1 MPTASEDDR
10 SHASLWSLLNRP
22 HRPEPDTMRVG
33 CGALFIVY
41 AVIVV
46 LRSQEPGPAFLELR
60 VGMLLYA
67 ALGVWLAGRVSWR
80 VQRLYTACLALVLP
94 LQAAYVSAALGNDLG
109 DVAFTALALFA
120 SLIFVQTARDLILI
134 DLCLIAGYALI
145 LATAPTPALPIARVA
160 VTLGAVLV
168 TASVVVL
175 RTLVYR
181 ARLAESVARL
191 EGALADRAA
200 WQSRYEAATAAS
212 GQVLYDWEPAIDR
225 IRWGGACEQILG
237 YAEHELDG
245 SLRQWSAMIH
255 PDDVARFDEEIAS
268 VLERRRPFRLR
279 YRVRRKGG
287 ATIVVD
293 DTGHFVFGE
302 RGEIVRMVGFVADV
316 TERSAVELARDEE
329 AAISAALARVGREL
343 ISSLETPVV
352 MDRLCRVTAEVL
364 GCDFSQTWI
373 RQPEQSAHVALACH
387 GLSAD
392 EWEHLRLLRFT
403 ADPANALLVRLAVES
418 VVEVLPTTP
427 MYPVAASLLSHF
439 GFGATYFI
447 ALRRG
452 EVMVGVHLVG
462 YRGTSGSFTERQR
475 RIAFGIGQLASMG
488 LTNARLVEELE
499 RASNLKS
506 EFVSTM
512 SHELRTPL
520 NVILGYA
527 DMLADEA
534 LSASQ
539 QLLVSRVRC
548 SSIELL
554 EMIEAT
560 LDLNRIAAGKDV
572 PTFERLSLAA
582 LWAELATEFEAL
594 PRKDPIALRWEPPG
608 DVWMCTDRR
617 KLKMILKNLVA
628 NAIKFTAA
636 GEVVAACAM
645 SEAENGLVFT
655 VRDTGIGIPAEHLAS
670 IFDMF
675 RQVDSSDARSYSGVG
690 LGLYI
695 VRQLATQLGGSVE
708 VESEQGKGSTFRVRL
723 PLAPRGDRRIAA

>member
-1 MPTASEDDR
+1 MPIASADDT
-10 SHASLWSLLNRP
+10 SHASLWRLLNRP
-22 HRPEPDTMRVG
+22 HRPEPDTMRLG
-33 CGALFIVY
+33 CAALFVVY
-41 AVIVV
+41 GIIVV
-46 LRSQEPGPAFLELR
+46 MRSQATDGVFLGFR

-67 ALGVWLAGRVSWR
+67 ALGIWLAGRASWQ
-80 VQRLYTACLALVLP
+80 VQRWYTACLALILP
-94 LQAAYVSAALGNDLG
+94 LQASYISAALGNHLG
-109 DVAFTALALFA
+109 DVAFTALAIFTPL
-120 SLIFVQTARDLILI
+120 LFVQTARDLIVV
-134 DLCLIAGYALI
+134 DLCLAIGNALI
-145 LATAPTPALPIARVA
+145 LATAPAPAIPRATLA

-168 TASVVVL
+168 TASVIAL

-212 GQVLYDWEPAIDR
+212 GQVLYDWEPSTDV

-245 SLRQWSAMIH
+245 GLRQWNAMIH

-268 VLERRRPFRLR
+268 VLARRVPFRLR
-279 YRVRRKGG
+279 YRVRRKDG
-287 ATIVVD
+287 ATIVVE
-293 DTGHFVFGE
+293 DTGHLVFGE
-302 RGEIVRMVGFVADV
+302 HGEIVRMVGFVADV
-316 TERSAVELARDEE
+316 TERSSAELARDEE

-373 RQPEQSAHVALACH
+373 RQPEQTAHVALASF
-387 GLSAD
+387 GLSED

-403 ADPANALLVRLAVES
+403 ADPANALLARLREES
-418 VVEVLPTTP
+418 VVEVRPTTP
-427 MYPVAASLLSHF
+427 TYPVAASLLSHY

-452 EVMVGVHLVG
+452 DEMVGVHLVG
-462 YRGTSGSFTERQR
+462 YRGAAASFSGRQR
-475 RIAFGIGQLASMG
+475 RIALGIGQLASMG

-539 QLLVSRVRC
+539 QLIVSRVRC

-572 PTFERLSLAA
+572 PMFERLSLAA
-582 LWAELATEFEAL
+582 LWCELATEFEAL
-594 PRKDPIALRWEPPG
+594 PREDPIDLRWEPPG

-617 KLKMILKNLVA
+617 KLKMILKNLVG
-628 NAIKFTAA
+628 NAIKFTSE
-636 GEVVAACAM
+636 GEVVASCAI
-645 SEAENGLVFT
+645 SESDDGLVFT
-655 VRDTGIGIPAEHLAS
+655 VRDTGIGIPTEHLAS

-708 VESEQGKGSTFRVRL
+708 VESEHGRGSTFRVRL

>member
-1 MPTASEDDR
+1 
-10 SHASLWSLLNRP
+10 
-22 HRPEPDTMRVG
+22 MRVG
-33 CGALFIVY
+33 CGALFVVY
-41 AVIVV
+41 AIIVV
-46 LRSQEPGPAFLELR
+46 LRSHETGTAFLGFR
-60 VGMLLYA
+60 VAMLLYA
-67 ALGVWLAGRVSWR
+67 ALGVWLATRVTWQ
-80 VQRLYTACLALVLP
+80 VQRRYIACLALILP
-94 LQAAYVSAALGNDLG
+94 LQASYISAALGNQLG
-109 DVAFTALALFA
+109 DVAFTALAIFTPL
-120 SLIFVQTARDLILI
+120 LFVQTARDLIVV
-134 DLCLIAGYALI
+134 DLCLVAGNALI
-145 LATAPTPALPIARVA
+145 LASAPTPAIPVATLA

-168 TASVVVL
+168 TASVVAM

-212 GQVLYDWEPAIDR
+212 GQVLYDWEPATDR

-237 YAEHELDG
+237 YAEGELDG
-245 SLRQWSAMIH
+245 GLGQWNAMIH

-268 VLERRRPFRLR
+268 VLARRRPFRLR
-279 YRVRRKGG
+279 YRVRRKDGEW
-287 ATIVVD
+287 IVVD

-302 RGEIVRMVGFVADV
+302 DGDIVRMVGFVADV
-316 TERSAVELARDEE
+316 TERSGVELARDEE

-352 MDRLCRVTAEVL
+352 MDRLCHVTAEVL

-373 RQPEQSAHVALACH
+373 RQAEESAYVVLSGH
-387 GLSAD
+387 GLTAD
-392 EWEHLRLLRFT
+392 EWEHLRLLRLPV
-403 ADPANALLVRLAVES
+403 DPSNGLLARIAQEGAA
-418 VVEVLPTTP
+418 EVLPSTTS
-427 MYPVAASLLSHF
+427 YPLAASLLCHY
-439 GFGATYFI
+439 GFGATLFI

-452 EVMVGVHLVG
+452 EEMVGVHLVG
-462 YRGTSGSFTERQR
+462 YRGATGSFSERQR
-475 RIAFGIGQLASMG
+475 RIALGIGQLGSMG
-488 LTNARLVEELE
+488 LTNAQLVEELE

-539 QLLVSRVRC
+539 ELLVSRVRC

-560 LDLNRIAAGKDV
+560 LDLSRIAAGKDV
-572 PTFERLSLAA
+572 PTFERISLAA

-594 PRKDPIALRWEPPG
+594 PRKDPIELRWEPPG

-617 KLKMILKNLVA
+617 KLKMVLKNLVA
-628 NAIKFTAA
+628 NAMKFTAE
-636 GEVVAACAM
+636 GEVVASCAM
-645 SEAENGLVFT
+645 SEDEQGLVFT

-708 VESEQGKGSTFRVRL
+708 VESEHGRGSTFRVRL